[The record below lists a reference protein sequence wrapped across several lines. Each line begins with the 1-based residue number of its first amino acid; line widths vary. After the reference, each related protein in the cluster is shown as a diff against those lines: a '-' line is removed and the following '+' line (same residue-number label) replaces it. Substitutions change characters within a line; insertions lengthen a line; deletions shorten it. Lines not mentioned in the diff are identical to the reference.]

1 MIRPTLRSTLTDTLF
16 PYTTLFR
23 SHTMKGPG
31 SAVGGEGH
39 AVEGEWELGL
49 ECFQDVDKRVP
60 VLFVSPIERVEAIV
74 SHRPTLYLDVRA
86 VHLLSVPRASH
97 DNRAGARVQQTLD
110 VLGDIEQEIGRA
122 SCRERVG
129 QYG

>member
-1 MIRPTLRSTLTDTLF
+1 MRMSDWSSDVCSSDL
-16 PYTTLFR
+16 
-23 SHTMKGPG
+23 
-31 SAVGGEGH
+31 
-39 AVEGEWELGL
+39 EWELGL

-110 VLGDIEQEIGRA
+110 VLGDIEQDVLVRRLDRK
-122 SCRERVG
+122 STRLHSSH
-129 QYG
+129 